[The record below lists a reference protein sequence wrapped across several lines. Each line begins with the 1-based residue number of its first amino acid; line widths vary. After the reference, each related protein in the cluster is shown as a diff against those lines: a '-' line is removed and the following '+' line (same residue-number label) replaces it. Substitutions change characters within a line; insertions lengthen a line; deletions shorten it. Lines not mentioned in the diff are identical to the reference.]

1 MKTEYRKL
9 GDLVDLIDER
19 NSDEKVKT
27 LIGVSIDKCF
37 IKSVANTIGTDLSK
51 YQIIRKNDFAC
62 SLMQVSRD
70 GKIPIACL
78 KDYDEAIMSPAYYI
92 FRIKDTS
99 KVLPD
104 YLTMWF
110 MRTEFD
116 REASYIAVGGVRGSM
131 PWEDFCNMELPVPDL
146 TQQQHIVNAYNIVNR
161 RIRLL
166 QQINEKLE
174 ATAQCLF
181 DDLYKNDF
189 ALTIL
194 SKLIDVRDG
203 THDSPKYVE
212 EGFSLVTS
220 QNLSAFSID
229 KFNTNKISEEDFH
242 KINERSLVEKNDIL
256 MSMIG
261 TVGLVSLV
269 TDEMIDFAIK
279 NVALLKT
286 SKSNDYKNYILCFL
300 KSKSFSTWLNETLT
314 GSTQQYVSLGEIR
327 NMKIKNPSKKILED
341 FNSKTYK
348 IIESIIK
355 MERELS
361 KLQNLKQLIISRISG
376 M

>member
-1 MKTEYRKL
+1 MKDNYRKL
-9 GDLVDLIDER
+9 GELVDLIDER

-92 FRIKDTS
+92 FRIKDTN
-99 KVLPD
+99 KILPD
-104 YLTMWF
+104 YLNMWF

-146 TQQQHIVNAYNIVNR
+146 IEQQHIVNAYNTVDR

-166 QQINEKLE
+166 QQINQKLE
-174 ATAQCLF
+174 ATAQTIYRKMF
-181 DDLYKNDF
+181 IENKEKNATIEQIYQFQYGKGNNNPDNGGPYPIYGSNGIIGGYTEYNAENIPVIGHIGSCGSLCF
-189 ALTIL
+189 AAGKI
-194 SKLIDVRDG
+194 
-203 THDSPKYVE
+203 YVTYN
-212 EGFSLVTS
+212 GIMC
-220 QNLSAFSID
+220 NI
-229 KFNTNKISEEDFH
+229 
-242 KINERSLVEKNDIL
+242 INPNYSTFGYFTLRSLN
-256 MSMIG
+256 
-261 TVGLVSLV
+261 
-269 TDEMIDFAIK
+269 
-279 NVALLKT
+279 LL
-286 SKSNDYKNYILCFL
+286 
-300 KSKSFSTWLNETLT
+300 EQVR
-314 GSTQQYVSLGEIR
+314 GSTQPFISYDMLYE
-327 NMKIKNPSKKILED
+327 MKIFLPTEKEMLFFEEKAKKIMD
-341 FNSKTYK
+341 R
-348 IIESIIK
+348 IIQNNNEV
-355 MERELS
+355 S
-361 KLQNLKQLIISRISG
+361 KLKNLKQLIISRISG

>member
-1 MKTEYRKL
+1 MKQNYRKL
-9 GDLVDLIDER
+9 GELVDLIDER
-19 NSDEKVKT
+19 NSGEKVKT

-78 KDYDEAIMSPAYYI
+78 KEYDEAIMSPAYYI

-99 KVLPD
+99 KILPD

-146 TQQQHIVNAYNIVNR
+146 SEQQHIVNAYNTVDR

-181 DDLYKNDF
+181 DELFMNSRDFNIELNDIDEINPERTLKKGAEYKCFDMSSLPTKNAIPSGYEIKSYNGGMKFKNGDTLM
-189 ALTIL
+189 ARITPCLENGKAAYINIL
-194 SKLIDVRDG
+194 DKDEVAFGSTEYIVL
-203 THDSPKYVE
+203 SPKNITPSSFNY
-212 EGFSLVTS
+212 FLVRNTEFIKYAVKHMNGS
-220 QNLSAFSID
+220 SGRQRVSGEDIGKFKIKKPTEID
-229 KFNTNKISEEDFH
+229 
-242 KINERSLVEKNDIL
+242 
-256 MSMIG
+256 
-261 TVGLVSLV
+261 
-269 TDEMIDFAIK
+269 
-279 NVALLKT
+279 LKT
-286 SKSNDYKNYILCFL
+286 FDLLGSKVLNDMKDH
-300 KSKSFSTWLNETLT
+300 
-314 GSTQQYVSLGEIR
+314 SLEI
-327 NMKIKNPSKKILED
+327 D
-341 FNSKTYK
+341 
-348 IIESIIK
+348 
-355 MERELS
+355 